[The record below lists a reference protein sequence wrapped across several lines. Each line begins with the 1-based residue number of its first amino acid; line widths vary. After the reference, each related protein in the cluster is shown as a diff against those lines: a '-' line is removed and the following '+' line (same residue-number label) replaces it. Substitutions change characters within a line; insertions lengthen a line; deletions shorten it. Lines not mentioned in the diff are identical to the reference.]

1 MHDLVIRNG
10 TILDGSG
17 KPGFAGD
24 IAIDG
29 GKIVAVGGKAGA
41 GRRELD
47 ANGLLVTP
55 GWVDIHTH
63 YDGQI
68 FWDPYLSPSS
78 WHGVT
83 TVVMGNCGVGFAPRA
98 RGQED
103 FLIGMMETVE
113 DIPGA
118 ALSMSINWGWE
129 SFPEYLDAI
138 AAKKRAIDI
147 GTQVPHCAVRAYVM
161 GERGIH
167 NEEATPDDI
176 TAMAAIVREALK
188 AGALGLSTSRTAA
201 HRAKSKEFVPGT
213 FAKQAELFGIGRVLG
228 EVGHGALQ
236 IVSDL
241 IGDET
246 EMAWIARLSRET
258 RRPATFGAVVGD
270 TTTESLHK
278 LMRLVSA
285 ANADGAYLV
294 PQIAPR
300 NAAALMGLEASVHP
314 FITHRAYRPLSRL
327 TLEEKVAKL
336 RDPAVRAQILADVP
350 AVKEALTL
358 RMVTNFDNYF
368 QLGDP
373 PDYEPSREMSIAQ
386 RARREGRTPQEL
398 AYDIMLERGGHEL
411 IYMPFTYLDYSLESN
426 REMMLDSSVVLGQG
440 DGGAHCG
447 LICDSTMPTFLM
459 TYFAR
464 DRRRGPRLP
473 IEFAV
478 KLHTRDTAVLYGLA
492 DRGLLAPGM
501 KADVNL
507 IDFDNLRMGAP
518 EMVYD
523 LPAGGRRLVQHVAG
537 YKYTIASGEVIFQD
551 GEASGAMPGKLI
563 RGPQTAAVAS

>member
-10 TILDGSG
+10 TIIDGSG
-17 KPGFAGD
+17 RPRFAGD
-24 IAIDG
+24 LAIDG
-29 GKIVAVGGKAGA
+29 AVITAVGGKAGP
-41 GRRELD
+41 GRREIEAD
-47 ANGLLVTP
+47 GLLVTP

-63 YDGQI
+63 YDGQM

-83 TVVMGNCGVGFAPRA
+83 TIVMGNCGVGFAPRA
-98 RGQED
+98 RGQEE

-118 ALSMSINWGWE
+118 TLSTSIGWEWE

-138 AAKKRAIDI
+138 EARKRAIDI

-161 GERGIH
+161 SERGIH
-167 NEEATPDDI
+167 NEAATPDDI
-176 TAMAAIVREALK
+176 HAMAALVREALK

-213 FAKQAELFGIGRVLG
+213 FAGKDELFGLGRVLG
-228 EVGHGALQ
+228 EVGHGAFQ

-246 EMAWIARLSRET
+246 EMAWIAQLSKET

-270 TTTESLHK
+270 TTAESLSR
-278 LMRLVSA
+278 LMRQVAA
-285 ANADGAYLV
+285 ANAEGARLV

-314 FITHRAYRPLSRL
+314 FITHRAFRPLARL
-327 TLEEKVAKL
+327 TLEEKVAKM
-336 RDPAVRAQILADVP
+336 RDPLIRAQILADVP

-358 RMVTNFDNYF
+358 RMVSNFDNYF

-373 PDYEPSREMSIAQ
+373 PDYEPSREMSIAE
-386 RARREGRTPQEL
+386 RARRQGCSPQEL
-398 AYDIMLERGGHEL
+398 TYDIMLERGGREL
-411 IYMPFTYLDYSLESN
+411 IYMPFTYPDYSLESN
-426 REMMLDSSVVLGQG
+426 REMMLDPCFVLGQG

-447 LICDSTMPTFLM
+447 LICDSTMPTFLL

-464 DRRRGPRLP
+464 DRKRGPLLP
-473 IEFAV
+473 LEFAI
-478 KLHTRDTAVLYGLA
+478 KRHTRDTALLYGLA
-492 DRGLLAPGM
+492 DRGLLVPGM
-501 KADVNL
+501 KADLNL
-507 IDFDNLRMGAP
+507 IDFDNLRMDAP

-523 LPAGGRRLVQHVAG
+523 LPAGGRRLIQRASG
-537 YKYTIASGEVIFQD
+537 YKYTIAAGEVSFQD
-551 GEASGAMPGKLI
+551 GKPSGAMPGKLI
-563 RGPQTAAVAS
+563 RGPQSAARAS

>member
-10 TILDGSG
+10 SIIDGSG
-17 KPGFAGD
+17 KPRFAGD
-24 IAIDG
+24 LGIDG
-29 GKIVAVGGKAGA
+29 AVITAVGGKAGA
-41 GRRELD
+41 GRREID

-83 TVVMGNCGVGFAPRA
+83 TIVMGNCGVGFAPRA
-98 RGQED
+98 RGQEE

-118 ALSMSINWGWE
+118 TLSTSIDWGWE

-138 AAKKRAIDI
+138 AARKRAIDI

-167 NEEATPDDI
+167 NEAATADDI
-176 TAMAAIVREALK
+176 AEMAAIVREALK

-213 FAKQAELFGIGRVLG
+213 FAQEDELFGLGRVLG

-241 IGDET
+241 IGDQT
-246 EMAWIARLSRET
+246 EMAWIARLSKQT

-270 TTTESLHK
+270 TTAESLRG
-278 LMRLVSA
+278 LMRLVAA
-285 ANADGAYLV
+285 ANADGARLV

-314 FITHRAYRPLSRL
+314 FITHRAFRPLARL
-327 TLEEKVAKL
+327 ALEDKVSKM
-336 RDPAVRAQILADVP
+336 RDPAIRAQILADVP

-373 PDYEPSREMSIAQ
+373 PDYEPSREMSIAE

-398 AYDIMLERGGHEL
+398 SYDILLERGGREL

-426 REMMLDSSVVLGQG
+426 RELMLDASVVLGQG

-447 LICDSTMPTFLM
+447 LICDSTMPTFLL

-464 DRRRGPRLP
+464 DRKRGPLLP
-473 IEFAV
+473 LEFAV
-478 KLHTRDTAVLYGLA
+478 RRHTRDTAVLYGLA

-507 IDFDNLRMGAP
+507 IDFDNLRMDAP

-523 LPAGGRRLVQHVAG
+523 LPAGGRRLIQRASG
-537 YKYTIASGEVIFQD
+537 YIYTIAAGEVIFHD
-551 GEASGAMPGKLI
+551 GEPSGAMPGKLI
-563 RGPQTAAVAS
+563 RGPQGAARAS

>member
-10 TILDGSG
+10 TIVDGSG
-17 KPGFAGD
+17 KPRFTGD
-24 IAIDG
+24 VAING
-29 GKIVAVGGKAGA
+29 ARITAVGGKAGA
-41 GRRELD
+41 GRREID
-47 ANGLLVTP
+47 AGGLLVAP

-68 FWDPYLSPSS
+68 FWDPYLIPSC

-98 RGQED
+98 RGQEE

-118 ALSMSINWGWE
+118 ALASSISWDWE
-129 SFPEYLDAI
+129 SFPEYLYAI
-138 AAKKRAIDI
+138 GSRKRAIDI
-147 GTQVPHCAVRAYVM
+147 GTQVPHCAVRAYVI

-167 NEEATPDDI
+167 NERATADDI
-176 TAMAAIVREALK
+176 AAMAALVRDALK

-213 FAKQAELFGIGRVLG
+213 FADQDELFGIARPLG
-228 EVGHGALQ
+228 EAGHGVLQ

-246 EMAWIARLSRET
+246 EMDWIIRLSRQT
-258 RRPATFGAVVGD
+258 GRPATFGAVVGD
-270 TTTESLHK
+270 ATAEGLRK
-278 LMRLVSA
+278 LMRQVAA
-285 ANADGAYLV
+285 ANAEGAALA

-314 FITHRAYRPLSRL
+314 FITHRAFRPLARL
-327 TLEEKVAKL
+327 ELEEKVARM
-336 RDPAVRAQILADVP
+336 RDPAIRAQILADLP

-373 PDYEPSREMSIAQ
+373 PDYEPDREMSIAQ

-398 AYDIMLERGGHEL
+398 IYDIMLERGGREL

-426 REMMLDSSVVLGQG
+426 REMMLTPGVVLGQG

-447 LICDSTMPTFLM
+447 LICDSTMPTFLL

-464 DRRRGPRLP
+464 DRKRGPLLP
-473 IEFAV
+473 LETAV
-478 KLHTRDTAVLYGLA
+478 KLHTRDTALLYGLA
-492 DRGLLAPGM
+492 DRGLIAPGM
-501 KADVNL
+501 KADLNL
-507 IDFDNLRMGAP
+507 IDFEGLRMDAP

-523 LPAGGRRLVQHVAG
+523 LPAGGRRLIQRAAG
-537 YKYTIASGEVIFQD
+537 YKYTVNAGEVTFQD
-551 GEASGAMPGKLI
+551 GEPTEAMPGRLI
-563 RGPQTAAVAS
+563 RGPQSAAP